1 MKQITKQ
8 QAIDGIKGLFD
19 LTTWN
24 DRKDGKS
31 FYTQKEGTDDAD
43 FFFDKRQYTREEV
56 VSKLCGY
63 FADKAI
69 IKGCC
74 VIDSLTLLW
83 TTIHIKDYKKGQR

>member
-43 FFFDKRQYTREEV
+43 FFFDKRQYERDEV
-56 VSKLCGY
+56 IAKLSAY
-63 FADKAI
+63 FVDKRI
-69 IKGCC
+69 IGGCC
-74 VIDSLTLLW
+74 AIDSITLLY
-83 TTIHIKDYKKGQR
+83 TTVHIKDYKKK

>member
-43 FFFDKRQYTREEV
+43 FFFDKRQYERDEV
-56 VSKLCGY
+56 IAKLSTY
-63 FADKAI
+63 FADKRI
-69 IKGCC
+69 IGGCC
-74 VIDSLTLLW
+74 AIDSITLLY
-83 TTIHIKDYKKGQR
+83 TTVHIKDYKKE